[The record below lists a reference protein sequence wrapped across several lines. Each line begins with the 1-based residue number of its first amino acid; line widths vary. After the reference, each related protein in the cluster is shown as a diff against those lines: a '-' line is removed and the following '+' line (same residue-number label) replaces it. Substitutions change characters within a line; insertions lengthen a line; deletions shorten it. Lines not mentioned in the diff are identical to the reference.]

1 MPGWEFK
8 DCHIP
13 LYVLLQHLI
22 LFNDFF
28 FFLEIKPTEHYM
40 EHNPIIINYVNKINK

>member
-13 LYVLLQHLI
+13 LYVLLQHLT
-22 LFNDFF
+22 LFNDF
-28 FFLEIKPTEHYM
+28 FFLEIKPTKHYM
-40 EHNPIIINYVNKINK
+40 EYNPIIINYVNKINK